1 MDITSDLIN
10 SPNEAQG
17 AGAGA
22 DGVPGANTN
31 ASAGADGAQATGAN
45 QAQGADGERKF
56 TQAEVDQYMAKV
68 RREER
73 RKAQAGQTDQAK
85 FLSEIKALT
94 ENLSPDKIKSLISDA
109 VKAQNDMVKTQ
120 GAQGQAQNAAQGAQ
134 DGQGQGQAAA
144 QPTLA
149 ERAAQAQVQALP
161 AEVQALIDGERKARE
176 KLQRDLDEERKARAE
191 AKRVQEEAARA
202 LARKTAIETTT
213 AALAQA
219 KPGMSKA
226 VAANLARTMID
237 DGLVKFDAQGKVKY
251 VVQNEDA
258 EFEEDRV
265 REISIQDGA
274 ARWARTPESDEFV
287 PGPIAGPGMLRQNVS
302 AGRNSPVREEDM
314 TPSELMSGALSSL
327 VNNRR

>member
-10 SPNEAQG
+10 SPNEPQG

-22 DGVPGANTN
+22 SANGAQGAN
-31 ASAGADGAQATGAN
+31 AGADGAQATGAN

-94 ENLSPDKIKSLISDA
+94 ENLSPEKLKGLIADVIKGQA
-109 VKAQNDMVKTQ
+109 Q

-161 AEVQALIDGERKARE
+161 AEVQALIDDERKARE